1 MKNTK
6 TVPLDESGCYRALGR
21 AVENRAPEEEA
32 EEQAEEEAEEQPMP
46 KSAYKLRT
54 MLRHI
59 DH

>member
-32 EEQAEEEAEEQPMP
+32 EEQAEEQPMP